1 MDAPTEIPGALTQ
14 SVVQEITERP
24 RGHPNQQRYDDPPA
38 HVLCNRLIK
47 RLSCNMAKAARW
59 FSLRPL
65 RIFSAILAVKSF
77 RFRFLKKSKALN
89 RKER

>member
-1 MDAPTEIPGALTQ
+1 
-14 SVVQEITERP
+14 
-24 RGHPNQQRYDDPPA
+24 
-38 HVLCNRLIK
+38 
-47 RLSCNMAKAARW
+47 MAKAARW